1 MQASSS
7 RRGASALA
15 ALLALQLA
23 ASAAAQTL
31 SDADRANLQIQTA
44 HGNPVH
50 MGDTLDQVRA
60 ALPSAPPPQI
70 PGRYATLWDQVDGI
84 ILRLSNDVVVDIL
97 YDRKSQAKL
106 AGLTVGIESP
116 LADLELALGASQ
128 AGVIP
133 RTRTWALDARRQLIA
148 NVSEAGVVTNLQFQ
162 FIPKPTPRPATGV
175 AILADARLAPAPIA
189 PTAPGPVLTG
199 EARRTRLDDL
209 LAQRDDASLLQL
221 VFPQFARRPALSADV
236 QAADLAW
243 LEAHASGGRASV
255 LYALSWKLLPADRER
270 ARETNA
276 RARLE
281 WMLASAQCARPPQP
295 GPLMF
300 MLEGEAIVDVMPLRQ
315 DSPAW
320 PLAIEHAL
328 AWDRAL
334 PAAVEADWYCG
345 AGNVKPAADAANAR
359 QAYWQRIWD
368 TNHPKTAPANAT
380 P

>member
-1 MQASSS
+1 MQASSF
-7 RRGASALA
+7 RRHASALA
-15 ALLALQLA
+15 GLLALQLA

-106 AGLTVGIESP
+106 AGLAVGIESP
-116 LADLELALGASQ
+116 LADLEQTLGASQ
-128 AGVIP
+128 AGLVP
-133 RTRTWALDARRQLIA
+133 NTRTWALDARRQLVA
-148 NVSEAGVVTNLQFQ
+148 NVSEAGVVTNLQFR
-162 FIPKPTPRPATGV
+162 FIPKPMTRASTG
-175 AILADARLAPAPIA
+175 AANLADARVMPAPIA
-189 PTAPGPVLTG
+189 PIAPEPLLTG
-199 EARRTRLDDL
+199 EARRARLDEL
-209 LAQRDDASLLQL
+209 LAQRDDGRLLQL
-221 VFPQFARRPALSADV
+221 VFPQFAHQPALSADV
-236 QAADLAW
+236 QAFDLAW
-243 LEAHASGGRASV
+243 LEAHADGGRASV
-255 LYALSWKLLPADRER
+255 LYALSWKLLPADRDR
-270 ARETNA
+270 AREANA
-276 RARLE
+276 RARIE

-300 MLEGEAIVDVMPLRQ
+300 MLEGEAIVDVMPLRR

-328 AWDRAL
+328 AWDHAL

-345 AGNVKPAADAANAR
+345 AGNVKPPADAAVAR
-359 QAYWQRIWD
+359 QAYWQRIRD
-368 TNHPKTAPANAT
+368 TNHPKTATVNAT